1 MSWFDIHQYNE
12 HDNEAK
18 RLRTTKLQ
26 EIEESPQR
34 VERALLVGIHDRG
47 TDESDALE
55 MLDELREL
63 LATLSIETVSRVAVP
78 LGRPHPRL
86 LIGTG
91 KADEIVER
99 ARRIEAD
106 VIVFDDP
113 LSPAQQRNWEKLAG
127 ITVIDREEIILDIF
141 AERAQT
147 KEAELQISLARA
159 QYELPRLK
167 RRWTHLSRQR
177 GMAGGMG
184 LRGEGEQ
191 QIEVDARLVQR
202 RISRLESEL
211 DEVRKK
217 RATQRKKRLKRPVPT
232 AAIVGYTN
240 AGKSSLLNAITG
252 SSVNA
257 EDKLFATLDPTTR
270 RVVLPNQ
277 QEMLLSDTVGFIR
290 KLPHSLVEAF
300 KATLEEAV
308 VADFIIEVLDVT
320 SPALEEHHQTTWEVL
335 KELGADDK
343 RVVTVLNKIDRAERN
358 FVLGRVRRRF
368 DNPVF
373 TSALTGE
380 GIDELCERLAGELED
395 ELAAVDLV
403 VPQDRYD
410 IVAKLH
416 RAATIDDEHYDD
428 EGIRIQARV
437 PVHMLAELDP
447 FRRDKKGA

>member
-1 MSWFDIHQYNE
+1 MRT
-12 HDNEAK
+12 AK
-18 RLRTTKLQ
+18 LK
-26 EIEESPQR
+26 EIEVAPER
-34 VERALLVGIHDRG
+34 VERALLVGIYDRG
-47 TDESDALE
+47 ADNDSALE
-55 MLDELREL
+55 LLDELKEL
-63 LATLSIETVSRVAVP
+63 LGTLEICTVGRIAVP
-78 LGRPHPRL
+78 LGKPHPRL
-86 LIGTG
+86 LVGTG
-91 KADEIVER
+91 KADEIVAR
-99 ARRIEAD
+99 AKELEAD

-113 LSPAQQRNWEKLAG
+113 LSPAQQRNWEKLAD

-177 GMAGGMG
+177 GMKGGMG

-202 RISRLESEL
+202 RISKLETEL

-240 AGKSSLLNAITG
+240 AGKSSILNAITG

-308 VADFIIEVLDVT
+308 VADFIIEVLDV
-320 SPALEEHHQTTWEVL
+320 SNPAVEEHHQTTREVL
-335 KELGADDK
+335 KELGAADK
-343 RVVTVLNKIDRAERN
+343 RSLIVLNKVDRAERN
-358 FVLGRVRRRF
+358 YLMGRIRRRF

-380 GIDELCERLAGELED
+380 GISDLCDRLALELD
-395 ELAAVDLV
+395 QDLHFVDLV
-403 VPQDRYD
+403 IPHDRYD

-416 RAATIDDEHYDD
+416 RAGNIDEEDYDEDI
-428 EGIRIQARV
+428 IRIKARV
-437 PVHMLAELDP
+437 PGEMMSELAPFTEL
-447 FRRDKKGA
+447 